1 MNDPATLNSMLEARL
16 FYCQGIRLLSE
27 SIHSD
32 ERRVTLTTLLFA
44 LLLPRD
50 LLQRESG
57 FPIHSGRK
65 DFSLDVP
72 SHMPRTMMRA
82 QQMLV
87 GKIYRAS
94 AAGIRKKTEAR

>member
-44 LLLPRD
+44 ILLPRD
-50 LLQRESG
+50 LLQREPG
-57 FPIHSGRK
+57 FPH
-65 DFSLDVP
+65 P
-72 SHMPRTMMRA
+72 
-82 QQMLV
+82 LV
-87 GKIYRAS
+87 VG
-94 AAGIRKKTEAR
+94 GISVWTSNPIRRER